1 MSVART
7 PPKSNLV
14 RLDHQLR
21 DCKFQF
27 IGQQRH
33 FLDLACQPELQQFLS
48 WFRLS
53 FDHNHQTW
61 IVEAWSVVLES
72 TEPSR
77 LHHLMALSISTSLAR
92 ASKSRCS
99 TLAPSLNPYLSVKSS
114 QVPVAIEC
122 SLHDSVNLHVEAK
135 CSACW
140 NCREPRM
147 CGNWPPQNTQAS
159 HPMEHAGRRSQTTPL
174 HKPIRRC
181 PLIWQSAWPVLQSAA
196 KWMSQSRTEPS
207 RYRTSASGG

>member
-14 RLDHQLR
+14 RLGHQLR

-27 IGQQRH
+27 IRQQRH
-33 FLDLACQPELQQFLS
+33 FLDLASQPELQQFLS

-61 IVEAWSVVLES
+61 IVEARSVVLES

-77 LHHLMALSISTSLAR
+77 LHHLMAVEHFDQSG
-92 ASKSRCS
+92 SRFEVPPLHTCS
-99 TLAPSLNPYLSVKSS
+99 SLNPYLSVKSS
-114 QVPVAIEC
+114 QVPVAIEV

-135 CSACW
+135 
-140 NCREPRM
+140 
-147 CGNWPPQNTQAS
+147 
-159 HPMEHAGRRSQTTPL
+159 
-174 HKPIRRC
+174 
-181 PLIWQSAWPVLQSAA
+181 
-196 KWMSQSRTEPS
+196 
-207 RYRTSASGG
+207 